1 MRDLLQE
8 ILGTVMRN
16 KLRTVLTGLSVAWG
30 IFILIVLLGAGNGL
44 IHAFELNSGNVVMN
58 SVKVY
63 PGTTTK
69 PWQGMQE
76 GRNVELEQEDCR
88 LTAVRFPDNIMEVGA
103 TVSQNAVD
111 ITYGKDHVSIT
122 LEGVMPSLV
131 QIEGIKLVEG
141 RFINLLDM
149 QENRKVMVLHK
160 KTVEMLFPRESALGK
175 MIKVNGLAF
184 KVVGIYDDQ
193 NFFSPSV
200 YVPYNTLSLL
210 YAKGNLVDNLMF
222 TTRGLTDEKTNDRF
236 EDDFRTMLAHR
247 HQFDASDNGAVWI
260 WNRFTQY
267 LQQQQAT
274 SILHIAIWV
283 IGIFTL
289 ISGIVGVSNIMLI
302 TVRERTHE
310 FGIRKA
316 LGASPFSILRLIIA
330 ESVLI
335 TTFFGYV
342 GMVAGIL
349 ATEYMDRLFG
359 QQTVD
364 VGVFSA
370 TVFHNPTVDIS
381 VAIQATLTLII
392 AGTLAGFFPA
402 RKAVMIRPIEALRAD

>member
-1 MRDLLQE
+1 MSDLLQE

-141 RFINLLDM
+141 RFINQLDM
-149 QENRKVMVLHK
+149 QGNRKVMVLHK

-222 TTRGLTDEKTNDRF
+222 TTRGLTDEKTNEHF

-364 VGVFSA
+364 AGVFSA

-381 VAIQATLTLII
+381 VAIQATLALII
-392 AGTLAGFFPA
+392 AGTSAGFFPA

>member
-88 LTAVRFPDNIMEVGA
+88 LTAVRFPDNIMEVGV

-131 QIEGIKLVEG
+131 QIEGTKLVEG
-141 RFINLLDM
+141 RFINQLDM
-149 QENRKVMVLHK
+149 QGNRKVMVLHK

-222 TTRGLTDEKTNDRF
+222 TTRGLTDEKTNERF

>member
-1 MRDLLQE
+1 MSDLLQE

-76 GRNVELEQEDCR
+76 GRNVDLEQEDCR

-141 RFINLLDM
+141 RFINRPDM
-149 QENRKVMVLHK
+149 QGNRKVMVLHK

-175 MIKVNGLAF
+175 IIRVNGLAF

-222 TTRGLTDEKTNDRF
+222 TTRGLTDEKTNEHF

>member
-1 MRDLLQE
+1 MSDLLQE

-76 GRNVELEQEDCR
+76 GRYVELEQEDCR

-131 QIEGIKLVEG
+131 RIEGIKLVEG
-141 RFINLLDM
+141 RFINQLDM
-149 QENRKVMVLHK
+149 RENRKVMVLHK

>member
-141 RFINLLDM
+141 RFINQLDM

>member
-1 MRDLLQE
+1 MSDLLQE

-141 RFINLLDM
+141 RFINQLDM
-149 QENRKVMVLHK
+149 QGNRKVMVLHK

-222 TTRGLTDEKTNDRF
+222 TTRGLTDEKTNERF

-364 VGVFSA
+364 AGVFSA

-381 VAIQATLTLII
+381 VAIQATLALII
-392 AGTLAGFFPA
+392 AGTSAGFFPA

>member
-1 MRDLLQE
+1 MSDLLQE

-44 IHAFELNSGNVVMN
+44 IHAFKLNSGNVVMN

-88 LTAVRFPDNIMEVGA
+88 LAAVRFPDNIMEVGA

-111 ITYGKDHVSIT
+111 ITYGKNHVSIT

-141 RFINLLDM
+141 RFINQLDM
-149 QENRKVMVLHK
+149 QGNRKVMVLHK

-175 MIKVNGLAF
+175 VIKTNGLAF

-200 YVPYNTLSLL
+200 YVPYSTLSLL

-349 ATEYMDRLFG
+349 ATEYMDQLFG

>member
-1 MRDLLQE
+1 MSDLLQE

-69 PWQGMQE
+69 PYQGMQE
-76 GRNVELEQEDCR
+76 GRNVDLEQEDCR
-88 LTAVRFPDNIMEVGA
+88 LTAVRFPDNIVEVGA

-131 QIEGIKLVEG
+131 QIEGIKLMEG
-141 RFINLLDM
+141 RFINQLDM

-222 TTRGLTDEKTNDRF
+222 TTRGLTDEKTNERF

>member
-141 RFINLLDM
+141 RFINQLDM
-149 QENRKVMVLHK
+149 QGNRKVMVLHK

-222 TTRGLTDEKTNDRF
+222 TTRGLTDEKTNERF

>member
-1 MRDLLQE
+1 MSDLLQE

-76 GRNVELEQEDCR
+76 GRNVDLEQEDCR

-141 RFINLLDM
+141 RFINQLDM

>member
-88 LTAVRFPDNIMEVGA
+88 STAVRFPDNIMEVGA

-141 RFINLLDM
+141 RFINQLDM
-149 QENRKVMVLHK
+149 QGNRKVMVLHK

>member
-1 MRDLLQE
+1 MSDLLQE

-141 RFINLLDM
+141 RFINQLDM
-149 QENRKVMVLHK
+149 RENRKVMVLHK

-364 VGVFSA
+364 AGVFSA

>member
-69 PWQGMQE
+69 PWKGMQE

-141 RFINLLDM
+141 RFINQLDM

>member
-1 MRDLLQE
+1 MSDLLQE

-16 KLRTVLTGLSVAWG
+16 KLRTVLTGLSVAWS

-44 IHAFELNSGNVVMN
+44 IHAFKLNSGNVVMN

-88 LTAVRFPDNIMEVGA
+88 LAAVRFPDNIMEVGA

-141 RFINLLDM
+141 RFINQLDM
-149 QENRKVMVLHK
+149 QGNRKVMVLHK

-175 MIKVNGLAF
+175 VIKTNGLAF

-200 YVPYNTLSLL
+200 YVPYSTLSLL

-222 TTRGLTDEKTNDRF
+222 TTRGLTDEKTNGRF

-349 ATEYMDRLFG
+349 ATEYMDQLFG

>member
-141 RFINLLDM
+141 RFINQLDM

-200 YVPYNTLSLL
+200 YVPYSTLSLL

-222 TTRGLTDEKTNDRF
+222 TTRGLTDEKTNEHF

-364 VGVFSA
+364 AGVFSA

-381 VAIQATLTLII
+381 VAIQATLALII
-392 AGTLAGFFPA
+392 AGTSAGFFPA

>member
-1 MRDLLQE
+1 MSDLLQE

-76 GRNVELEQEDCR
+76 GRNVDLEQEDCR
-88 LTAVRFPDNIMEVGA
+88 LTAVCFPDNIMEVGA

-141 RFINLLDM
+141 RFINQLDM
-149 QENRKVMVLHK
+149 QGNRKVMVLHK

>member
-141 RFINLLDM
+141 RFINQLDM
-149 QENRKVMVLHK
+149 QGNRKVMVLHK

-222 TTRGLTDEKTNDRF
+222 TTRGLTDEKTNEHF

-260 WNRFTQY
+260 WNRFMQY

>member
-141 RFINLLDM
+141 RFINQLDM
-149 QENRKVMVLHK
+149 RENRKVMVLHK

-175 MIKVNGLAF
+175 IIKVNGLAF

-200 YVPYNTLSLL
+200 YVPYSTLSLL

-222 TTRGLTDEKTNDRF
+222 TTRGLTDEKTNERF

-364 VGVFSA
+364 AGVFSA

-381 VAIQATLTLII
+381 VAIQATLALII
-392 AGTLAGFFPA
+392 AGTSAGFFPA

>member
-88 LTAVRFPDNIMEVGA
+88 LTAVRFPDNIMEVGV

-141 RFINLLDM
+141 RFINQLDM
-149 QENRKVMVLHK
+149 RENRKVMVLHK

-222 TTRGLTDEKTNDRF
+222 TTRGLTDEKTNERF

-364 VGVFSA
+364 AGVFSA

-381 VAIQATLTLII
+381 VAIQATLALII
-392 AGTLAGFFPA
+392 AGTSAGFFPA

>member
-1 MRDLLQE
+1 MSDLLQE

-88 LTAVRFPDNIMEVGA
+88 LAAVRFPDNIMEVGA

-141 RFINLLDM
+141 RFINQLDM

-222 TTRGLTDEKTNDRF
+222 TTRGLTDEKTNERF

>member
-76 GRNVELEQEDCR
+76 GRNVDLEQEDCR

-141 RFINLLDM
+141 RFINQLDM
-149 QENRKVMVLHK
+149 QGNRKVMVLHK

-222 TTRGLTDEKTNDRF
+222 TTRGLTDEKTNERF
-236 EDDFRTMLAHR
+236 EDNFRTMLAHR

>member
-1 MRDLLQE
+1 MSDLLQE

-76 GRNVELEQEDCR
+76 GRNVDLEQEDCR

-141 RFINLLDM
+141 RFINQLDM
-149 QENRKVMVLHK
+149 QGNRKVMVLHK

-222 TTRGLTDEKTNDRF
+222 TTRGLTDEKTNEHF

>member
-1 MRDLLQE
+1 MSDLLQE

-88 LTAVRFPDNIMEVGA
+88 LTAVCFPDNIMEVGA

-141 RFINLLDM
+141 RFINQLDM
-149 QENRKVMVLHK
+149 QGNRKVMVLHK

-222 TTRGLTDEKTNDRF
+222 TTRGLTDEKTNEHF

>member
-88 LTAVRFPDNIMEVGA
+88 LAAVRFPDNIMEVGA

-141 RFINLLDM
+141 RFINQLDM

-222 TTRGLTDEKTNDRF
+222 TTRGLTDEKTNERF

-364 VGVFSA
+364 AGVFSA

-381 VAIQATLTLII
+381 VAIQATLALII
-392 AGTLAGFFPA
+392 AGTSAGFFPA

>member
-1 MRDLLQE
+1 MSDLLQE

-141 RFINLLDM
+141 RFINQLDM
-149 QENRKVMVLHK
+149 QGNRKVMVLHK

-222 TTRGLTDEKTNDRF
+222 TTRGLTDEKTNEHF

>member
-88 LTAVRFPDNIMEVGA
+88 LTAVRFPDNIMEAGA

-141 RFINLLDM
+141 RFINQLDM
-149 QENRKVMVLHK
+149 QGNRKVMVLHK

>member
-1 MRDLLQE
+1 MRDLLHE

-16 KLRTVLTGLSVAWG
+16 KLRTVLTGLAVAWG

-44 IHAFELNSGNVVMN
+44 IHAFELNAGNVVMN

-76 GRNVELEQEDCR
+76 GRNVELELEDCR
-88 LTAVRFPDNIMEVGA
+88 LAAVRFPDNVREVGA
-103 TVSQNAVD
+103 TVSRNAVD

-131 QIEGIKLVEG
+131 QIEGIRLVEG
-141 RFINLLDM
+141 RFINRPDM
-149 QENRKVMVLHK
+149 RENRKVMVLHK

-175 MIKVNGLAF
+175 IIKVNGLAF

-200 YVPYNTLSLL
+200 YVPYSTLSLL

-222 TTRGLTDEKTNDRF
+222 TTRGLTDERTNDRF

-267 LQQQQAT
+267 LQQQQAA

-359 QQTVD
+359 RQTVD

-381 VAIQATLTLII
+381 VAIQATLALII

>member
-141 RFINLLDM
+141 RFINQLDM

-364 VGVFSA
+364 AGVFSA

-381 VAIQATLTLII
+381 VAIQATLALII
-392 AGTLAGFFPA
+392 AGTSAGFFPA

>member
-141 RFINLLDM
+141 RFINQLDM
-149 QENRKVMVLHK
+149 QGNRKVMVLHK

>member
-141 RFINLLDM
+141 RFINQLDM
-149 QENRKVMVLHK
+149 QGNRKVMVLHK

-222 TTRGLTDEKTNDRF
+222 TTRGLTDEKTNEHF

>member
-76 GRNVELEQEDCR
+76 GRNVDLEQEDCR

-141 RFINLLDM
+141 RFINQLDM

>member
-1 MRDLLQE
+1 MLQE

-141 RFINLLDM
+141 RFINQLDM
-149 QENRKVMVLHK
+149 RENRKVMVLHK

>member
-141 RFINLLDM
+141 RFINQLDM
-149 QENRKVMVLHK
+149 QGNRKVMVLHK

-260 WNRFTQY
+260 WNRFMQY

>member
-1 MRDLLQE
+1 
-8 ILGTVMRN
+8 MRN

-141 RFINLLDM
+141 RFINQLDM

-222 TTRGLTDEKTNDRF
+222 TTRGLTDEKTNERF

-267 LQQQQAT
+267 LQHQQAT

-364 VGVFSA
+364 AGVFSA

-381 VAIQATLTLII
+381 VAIQATLALII
-392 AGTLAGFFPA
+392 AGTSAGFFPA

>member
-1 MRDLLQE
+1 MLQE

-76 GRNVELEQEDCR
+76 GRNVDLEQEDCR

-141 RFINLLDM
+141 RFINQLDM

>member
-1 MRDLLQE
+1 MSDLLQE

-76 GRNVELEQEDCR
+76 GRNVDLEQEDCR

-131 QIEGIKLVEG
+131 QIEGIKLMEG
-141 RFINLLDM
+141 RFINQLDM

>member
-141 RFINLLDM
+141 RFINQLDM
-149 QENRKVMVLHK
+149 RENRKVMVLHK

-200 YVPYNTLSLL
+200 YVPYSTLSLL

-222 TTRGLTDEKTNDRF
+222 TTRGLTDEKTNEHF

>member
-1 MRDLLQE
+1 MSDLLQE

-88 LTAVRFPDNIMEVGA
+88 LTAVRFPDNIMEVGV

-141 RFINLLDM
+141 RFINQLDM
-149 QENRKVMVLHK
+149 RENRKVMVLHK

-222 TTRGLTDEKTNDRF
+222 TTRGLTDEKTNERF

-364 VGVFSA
+364 AGVFSA

-381 VAIQATLTLII
+381 VAIQATLALII
-392 AGTLAGFFPA
+392 AGTSAGFFPA

>member
-141 RFINLLDM
+141 RFINQLDM

-160 KTVEMLFPRESALGK
+160 KTVEMLFPHESALGK

-222 TTRGLTDEKTNDRF
+222 TTRGLTDEKTNERF

>member
-141 RFINLLDM
+141 RFINQLDM
-149 QENRKVMVLHK
+149 RENRKVMVLHK